1 MKKILIGCGVALVL
15 LAAVL
20 LLVFFVWIRPQM
32 KEVLNKARDNAS
44 NASVNATI
52 GAVRTGITLEYANSM
67 LTNDGGIGVY
77 PVELDSQE
85 DGPCTSC
92 FSKVLEGGVQDP
104 GWNKSGKTYTY
115 TDENK
120 GRSFVYDPAD
130 GTLTEQ
136 E

>member
-15 LAAVL
+15 LTVVL
-20 LLVFFVWIRPQM
+20 LIVFFVWIRPQM

-44 NASVNATI
+44 NASVDATLA
-52 GAVRTGITLEYANSM
+52 AVGSGILLEYAESM
-67 LTNDGGIGVY
+67 VTNTDGVGVY

-104 GWNKSGKTYTY
+104 GWSKSGKTYTY
-115 TDENK
+115 THEGK

-130 GTLTEQ
+130 GTLIEQ
-136 E
+136 K

>member
-1 MKKILIGCGVALVL
+1 MKKILIGCGIALVL

-44 NASVNATI
+44 NASVDITI
-52 GAVRTGITLEYANSM
+52 AAVASGIVLEYAESM
-67 LTNDGGIGVY
+67 LTNDGGVGVY

-92 FSKVLEGGVQDP
+92 FFKVLEGGVQDP
-104 GWNKSGKTYTY
+104 GWSKAGKTYTY
-115 TDENK
+115 THAGEA
-120 GRSFVYDPAD
+120 RSFVYDPTD

-136 E
+136 K